1 MKFNKDKIIIQL
13 LKNITEF
20 NDLDDALL
28 KTFSQLKINEDKYY
42 EIKQE
47 LLPKGLSSLM
57 SELNYNYKYK
67 AV

>member
-28 KTFSQLKINEDKYY
+28 KTLSQLKINEDSPFGSNSCF
-42 EIKQE
+42 I
-47 LLPKGLSSLM
+47 S
-57 SELNYNYKYK
+57 
-67 AV
+67 